1 MVAKKSPE
9 PLPAGWT
16 VQFKAQKTGRKVR
29 VYTNLETGKEF
40 FSKDDVFNYIK
51 AGSHHPGKPQSTNGN
66 TTTEAEKIP
75 LQPVNDKDDLPEWL
89 PKGWK
94 VAVKTR
100 KSGLLIGKEYK
111 VYINPFNSCKFYSK
125 QEVLRYLK
133 TLGRKTHR
141 TRDVETVKGKSC
153 IPNKETDTSM
163 CSADK
168 VVVQKCEVED
178 LPSGWIKEIRIRKT
192 SNVIRKDP
200 YYTDPVTGYIF
211 RSKKAALHY
220 VETGEISRHVIKPK
234 NSEELVKD
242 DSETSSAAKRQ
253 KLEHP
258 ASRRQLFAGK
268 MGSDTSNLELSKT
281 FGSKITG
288 AKRVSPEAAVTFSS
302 RDEITQ
308 GKQPLDNATQECGET
323 KEKDAPKRSSLLK
336 AEGSTSGGDKMS
348 LLSDAGVS
356 DKSRGKNDFA
366 KNRPLSTP
374 APDVLQEKNFL
385 GTAMEKSSV
394 RETRANS
401 RKSKDKEVRNLPPRS
416 SKRLAGIEPDQLM
429 NLDMGERALKTEI
442 LKSRKS
448 EAIQD
453 AGMTSDGLVDGAS
466 AQLETRPETELVDH
480 VSTNTNDSL
489 HRDPSNKS
497 LKPFE
502 DQVAPED
509 LHLNLETEKIND
521 NPEPQLSFLF
531 GSDPCLEFAFKTLLG
546 ELPLDD
552 TPLEDPISTEAG
564 GTLQDDL
571 LESKM
576 EKKGTRRGRVSRSKS
591 KNKKTLLGELPRDDT
606 PLVVEPILTE
616 AGGTLQQD
624 MLESEIEKSSTGRG
638 QVGRNRSKNNKTLL
652 GELPLD
658 DSPLVKPIL
667 TEAGSTLQHD
677 LLENEMEKS
686 STGKGRVT
694 RHKSKN
700 KKEPNLPRRSSKRLA
715 GVEPEVMSSPV
726 ASERALPNASRN
738 PNEESIT
745 SSTNLLDEADPG
757 PEIELQT
764 QLSNTDTSVQAEPL
778 NKMESSYEDLAVPQD
793 QQRMHETQKEEVEKA
808 EPNLSFSFVDYWSDP
823 CLDFAFKTLTGIIP
837 IEDSFV
843 QGDFQPQVDIS
854 HNHRNSNLALPD
866 FGSPSLFQTDISS
879 QFDAPEKSVLGQQSP
894 VTPTFLPA
902 GNVNFPSCSGVR
914 SQQQCLEGNK
924 DLHQKVK
931 S

>member
-9 PLPAGWT
+9 LLPAGWT

-51 AGSHHPGKPQSTNGN
+51 AGSHHCGKPQSTNRN
-66 TTTEAEKIP
+66 ITTEAEKIP

-94 VAVKTR
+94 VVVKTR
-100 KSGLLIGKEYK
+100 KSGLLMGKEYK

-133 TLGRKTHR
+133 TVGRKTHR

-153 IPNKETDTSM
+153 ISNKETDTSM
-163 CSADK
+163 CSADE
-168 VVVQKCEVED
+168 VAVQKCEVED

-192 SNVIRKDP
+192 SDFIRKDP

-242 DSETSSAAKRQ
+242 DIAPSSAAKRQ

-258 ASRRQLFAGK
+258 ASRRQLFAAGK
-268 MGSDTSNLELSKT
+268 MGSDMSNLELSKT
-281 FGSKITG
+281 FGSKIAG
-288 AKRVSPEAAVTFSS
+288 AKRVSPEAKVTFSS

-308 GKQPLDNATQECGET
+308 GKQPLDNAIQECGET
-323 KEKDAPKRSSLLK
+323 KEKDVPKRSSLLK

-356 DKSRGKNDFA
+356 DKSRGKKNFA
-366 KNRPLSTP
+366 EYKPLSTP

-394 RETRANS
+394 RETRA
-401 RKSKDKEVRNLPPRS
+401 KSKDKEVRNLPPRS

-429 NLDMGERALKTEI
+429 NLDKGERALKTEI
-442 LKSRKS
+442 MKSRKS

-453 AGMTSDGLVDGAS
+453 AGMTSDGLVHGAS
-466 AQLETRPETELVDH
+466 AQLETRPETELADH
-480 VSTNTNDSL
+480 VSTKTNDSL

-521 NPEPQLSFLF
+521 NPEPQFSLLF

-571 LESKM
+571 IESKM
-576 EKKGTRRGRVSRSKS
+576 GKKGTGRGRVSRSKS
-591 KNKKTLLGELPRDDT
+591 KNKKTLLGELPLDDT
-606 PLVVEPILTE
+606 PLVEPILTE

-638 QVGRNRSKNNKTLL
+638 RDGRNRSKNNKTVLS
-652 GELPLD
+652 EVPLD
-658 DSPLVKPIL
+658 DSTLVKPIF

-677 LLENEMEKS
+677 LLESEIEKS

-694 RHKSKN
+694 RHKSKS
-700 KKEPNLPRRSSKRLA
+700 KKEPNLPRRLSKRLA
-715 GVEPEVMSSPV
+715 GVEPEVMPSPV
-726 ASERALPNASRN
+726 ASERALPNASRK

-745 SSTNLLDEADPG
+745 SSTNLLDEANQPLGAG

-764 QLSNTDTSVQAEPL
+764 ELSNTDASVRAEPL
-778 NKMESSYEDLAVPQD
+778 KKMESFEDLAAPHD
-793 QQRMHETQKEEVEKA
+793 QQQMHETQKEEVEKA

-854 HNHRNSNLALPD
+854 HNHRNGNLALPD

-879 QFDAPEKSVLGQQSP
+879 QFDAPDKSALGQQSS

-914 SQQQCLEGNK
+914 SQRRQ
-924 DLHQKVK
+924 
-931 S
+931 